1 MLLEPMTH
9 ELFKGVFITVAFF
22 LGSIF
27 LPVIGVLISIFTP
40 LPIIIYYYQYG
51 RKVALQLIVITTA
64 VVTTVILALKIPSL
78 FLYLMQL
85 LLLGFICG
93 ELLSNNF
100 NIPKIIIV
108 ACIAA
113 LLLNAVTLYMF
124 GSQRKIGIVDTLEKA
139 IRKNFEHSVEQY
151 RDRGV
156 TEEQLKWLSESLD
169 TMIPWLAKLFP
180 AIITVA
186 TAIIIWL
193 NLIIAKHFLF
203 LRLRQIPP
211 PLQDLILW
219 KTPDYLVWIPIAA
232 GFGAILPTGS
242 IKIVSYNV
250 LLVMGA
256 VYFFQGLAIIAYY
269 FETRK
274 TPRSIRFLAY
284 FFIFFQ
290 QILTIVVSILGF
302 MDVWANFRKL
312 SENSGGNGDTQRTNN
327 TVG

>member
-1 MLLEPMTH
+1 LLLEPMTH

-108 ACIAA
+108 
-113 LLLNAVTLYMF
+113 
-124 GSQRKIGIVDTLEKA
+124 
-139 IRKNFEHSVEQY
+139 
-151 RDRGV
+151 RGV